1 MDVVQTK
8 NNYRFIILSV
18 ASFIFGLIV
27 YLPAP
32 EGLTDDGK
40 KALAIFVLC
49 IIFWVSHVIPLM
61 ITSLLAIILFPL
73 LGVLPAEKTYSLF
86 GNQAVFFILGA
97 FILASAVARAGLSNR
112 IALIFLKWFGHSP
125 KTLLLGVIVLSAFS
139 SFWMSAHAVAAM
151 MFPIIAA
158 IALSLELK
166 PGESNYGRSLFLGTA
181 WGCVIGGVAT
191 FLGGARVPLAIGML
205 QDTTGES
212 IGFFKWML
220 ATLPAVITMLAVT
233 YWLLIILFPAEI
245 KDVKKAHKLL
255 VNRTA
260 CIGKMKRKELSIGI
274 LMVATIFTW
283 ICFGEK
289 FGLANI
295 ALASVVI
302 AFIFRLIR
310 WKEVEEDVNWGLI
323 LMYGGAI
330 CLGFAMGKTGAT
342 RWLVDISNIGSI
354 QSPFVLIMVISLFAI
369 FLTETMSNTAVVAL
383 LMPITIGV
391 AIDFSINPIIMT
403 LAVTVPS
410 GLAFILPMGTPAVA
424 IAHSSGFITLGN
436 AFKGGFILKIVSW
449 IFFNF
454 FAYYYWP
461 LLGLSLRL

>member
-1 MDVVQTK
+1 MDSVQTK
-8 NNYRFIILSV
+8 NNYKFILMSV

-97 FILASAVARAGLSNR
+97 FILASAVTRTGLSNR
-112 IALIFLKWFGHSP
+112 IALMFLKWFGHSP
-125 KTLLLGVIVLSAFS
+125 KILLLGVIVLSAFS

-151 MFPIIAA
+151 MFPIITA

-166 PGESNYGRSLFLGTA
+166 PGESSYGRSLFLGMA
-181 WGCVIGGVAT
+181 WGCGIGGVAT
-191 FLGGARVPLAIGML
+191 FLGGARAPLAIGML
-205 QDTTGES
+205 HDTTGES

-233 YWLLIILFPAEI
+233 YWLLIVLFPAEI
-245 KDVKKAHKLL
+245 KDVKRARILL

-274 LMVATIFTW
+274 LMIATIFSW

-302 AFIFRLIR
+302 AFVFRLIR

-330 CLGFAMGKTGAT
+330 CLGFAMGKNVVKQHLLIFILGSAIVGIAGAMMVT
-342 RWLVDISNIGSI
+342 NDGLFTPGSYR
-354 QSPFVLIMVISLFAI
+354 PMRYTFVIWVMVIVGGTGNNFGAI
-369 FLTETMSNTAVVAL
+369 L
-383 LMPITIGV
+383 
-391 AIDFSINPIIMT
+391 
-403 LAVTVPS
+403 
-410 GLAFILPMGTPAVA
+410 
-424 IAHSSGFITLGN
+424 
-436 AFKGGFILKIVSW
+436 
-449 IFFNF
+449 
-454 FAYYYWP
+454 
-461 LLGLSLRL
+461 

>member
-1 MDVVQTK
+1 MDSVQTK

-97 FILASAVARAGLSNR
+97 FILASAVTRTGLSNR
-112 IALIFLKWFGHSP
+112 IALMFLKWFGHSP
-125 KTLLLGVIVLSAFS
+125 KILLLGVIVLSAFS

-151 MFPIIAA
+151 MFPIITA

-166 PGESNYGRSLFLGTA
+166 PGESSYGRSLFLGMA
-181 WGCVIGGVAT
+181 WGCGIGGVAT
-191 FLGGARVPLAIGML
+191 FLGGARAPLAIGML
-205 QDTTGES
+205 HDTTGES

-233 YWLLIILFPAEI
+233 YWLLIVLFPAEI
-245 KDVKKAHKLL
+245 RDVKKARTLL

-274 LMVATIFTW
+274 LMIATIFSW

-302 AFIFRLIR
+302 AFVFRLIR

-342 RWLVDISNIGSI
+342 RWLVDISNIELI
-354 QSPFVLIMVISLFAI
+354 QSPFVLIMAISLFAI
-369 FLTETMSNTAVVAL
+369 FLTEAMSNTAVVAL

-424 IAHSSGFITLGN
+424 IAHSSGFVTLGN
-436 AFKGGFILKIVSW
+436 AFKGGLILKIVSW
-449 IFFNF
+449 IIFNF

-461 LLGLSLRL
+461 LLGLRL